1 MEIGHFS
8 IETAGVNAEMERPKI
23 QSHTTQPDSIDIPAL
38 TNLEESERQE
48 QNDRSIKHQEQ
59 QLSHDSSAKTDEL
72 EQDSDSSSG
81 HTPKVE
87 VDAEDRGEQP
97 KTDGKKHRRRSQ
109 SLSQLKKSSYDAA
122 GYVHGPLKWSIAL
135 TASLG
140 AILEVIDTSIVNVA
154 LTDMQATLGATVTE
168 IGWVV
173 TGYAIANVVLIPLS
187 AWLGDF
193 YGKKTYF
200 VFSMIGFTAASV
212 LCGFSINLPML
223 VVARIIQ
230 GLCGGGL
237 LAKAQ
242 AILFETFPPAEQ
254 GIAQSVFGVGVIAGP
269 AIGPTL
275 GGYLTDTLGWRWIF
289 FINLPVGIVAAL
301 MAIVFLKPDAKRR
314 TQNQQKKVDW
324 IGIILLC
331 IAVGSLQGF
340 LEEGEKDDWFESGF
354 ITTLAIVAV
363 VGLILFIWRELSTKA
378 PAVDLRVLR
387 HKSLA
392 AGSLYSGI
400 LGMGL
405 YGALFA
411 VPLFAQG
418 VLRFSAT
425 QTGWLL
431 APGALASAI
440 VMVLLGKLS
449 GKVDARIS
457 IGLGAIGTAA
467 VMFDLAKITPQTG
480 TDDLFWPLIWRGATS
495 VLMFLPLSLATLGS
509 IPKEEVSAGSG
520 FYNLTRQ
527 LGGSIG
533 IAILT
538 TVLAQ
543 RQAFHRAILLSD
555 LTPYN
560 SETNQRI
567 DALTGLFESR
577 GFNPVT
583 AHQQA
588 IASLSQLVNT
598 QAAVLSY
605 ADIFRFVG
613 VVFLCSLPL
622 LLFLG
627 KGKVGARAPA
637 AH

>member
-1 MEIGHFS
+1 M
-8 IETAGVNAEMERPKI
+8 
-23 QSHTTQPDSIDIPAL
+23 
-38 TNLEESERQE
+38 
-48 QNDRSIKHQEQ
+48 
-59 QLSHDSSAKTDEL
+59 
-72 EQDSDSSSG
+72 
-81 HTPKVE
+81 
-87 VDAEDRGEQP
+87 
-97 KTDGKKHRRRSQ
+97 
-109 SLSQLKKSSYDAA
+109 
-122 GYVHGPLKWSIAL
+122 

-187 AWLGDF
+187 AWLGDVF
-193 YGKKTYF
+193 GKKSYF

-212 LCGFSINLPML
+212 LCGLSINLSML
-223 VVARIIQ
+223 IIARILQ

-254 GIAQSVFGVGVIAGP
+254 GFAQSIFGVGVIAGP

-289 FINLPVGIVAAL
+289 FINLPVGILATM
-301 MAIVFLKPDAKRR
+301 MAIAFLRPDLKKSPQ
-314 TQNQQKKVDW
+314 TQQKVDW
-324 IGIILLC
+324 TGIILLC
-331 IAVGSLQGF
+331 IAVGSLQAF
-340 LEEGEKDDWFESGF
+340 LEQGEQDGWFESHW
-354 ITTLAIVAV
+354 ITSLALIAGI
-363 VGLILFIWRELSTKA
+363 GLILFIWRELSTNA

-411 VPLFAQG
+411 VPLFTQS
-418 VLRFSAT
+418 VLGFSAT

-431 APGALASAI
+431 APGALASAMMMI
-440 VMVLLGKLS
+440 LLGKIS
-449 GKVDARIS
+449 TKIDARIL
-457 IGLGAIGTAA
+457 IGLGAVGTTS
-467 VMFDLAKITPQTG
+467 VMFALAKITPQTG
-480 TDDLFWPLIWRGATS
+480 TDNLFWPLILRGATT
-495 VLMFLPLSLATLGS
+495 VLMFLPLTLATLGS
-509 IPKEEVSAGSG
+509 IPKEDVSAGSG
-520 FYNLTRQ
+520 FYNLSRQ

-533 IAILT
+533 IALLT
-538 TVLAQ
+538 TLLTQ
-543 RQAFHRAILLSD
+543 REAFHRAILLAK
-555 LTPYN
+555 LTPYDP
-560 SETNQRI
+560 ETNQRLQV
-567 DALTGLFESR
+567 LTGLFQSH
-577 GFNPVT
+577 GSDAVT

-598 QAAVLSY
+598 QAAILSY

-613 VVFLCSLPL
+613 IVFLCSLPL
-622 LLFLG
+622 LIFLG
-627 KGKVGARAPA
+627 KGGIRAKAPV

>member
-1 MEIGHFS
+1 M
-8 IETAGVNAEMERPKI
+8 TA
-23 QSHTTQPDSIDIPAL
+23 
-38 TNLEESERQE
+38 
-48 QNDRSIKHQEQ
+48 
-59 QLSHDSSAKTDEL
+59 SSA
-72 EQDSDSSSG
+72 
-81 HTPKVE
+81 H
-87 VDAEDRGEQP
+87 
-97 KTDGKKHRRRSQ
+97 
-109 SLSQLKKSSYDAA
+109 SSYIR
-122 GYVHGPLKWSIAL
+122 GPLKWAIAL

-173 TGYAIANVVLIPLS
+173 TGYGIANVVLIPLS
-187 AWLGDF
+187 PWLGDF
-193 YGKKTYF
+193 FGKKNYF
-200 VFSMIGFTAASV
+200 LFSMAGFTVASV
-212 LCGFSINLPML
+212 LCGLSSNLPML
-223 VVARIIQ
+223 VIARIIQ

-254 GIAQSVFGVGVIAGP
+254 GIAQAVFGVGVISGP

-275 GGYLTDTLGWRWIF
+275 GGFLTDTWGWRWIF
-289 FINLPVGIVAAL
+289 FINLPIGIVAVM
-301 MAIVFLKPDAKRR
+301 MAIVFLQPDSKKRSHS
-314 TQNQQKKVDW
+314 QQQVDW
-324 IGIILLC
+324 LGIGLLC
-331 IAVGSLQGF
+331 IAIGSLQTF
-340 LEEGEKDDWFESGF
+340 LEEGEKDGWFESSL
-354 ITTLAIVAV
+354 IAKLAIAAG
-363 VGLILFIWRELSTKA
+363 VGLVLFVWRELSTAA

-405 YGALFA
+405 YGTLFA

-418 VLRFSAT
+418 ILGFSAT

-440 VMVLLGKLS
+440 TMMLLGKIS
-449 GKVDARIS
+449 TKIDARILIAVGAVGLS
-457 IGLGAIGTAA
+457 I

-480 TDDLFWPLIWRGATS
+480 SDNLFWPLLWRGAMT
-495 VLMFLPLSLATLGS
+495 VLMFLPLSLATLGTL
-509 IPKEEVSAGSG
+509 PKKDISAGSG

-538 TVLAQ
+538 TLLD
-543 RQAFHRAILLSD
+543 RRETFHRNILLAK
-555 LTPYN
+555 LTPYD
-560 SETNQRI
+560 SETNQRLN
-567 DALTGLFESR
+567 ALAELFQSR
-577 GFNPVT
+577 GFDAAT
-583 AHQQA
+583 AQQQA
-588 IASLSQLVNT
+588 IASLSHLVDL
-598 QAAVLSY
+598 QATILSY

-627 KGKVGARAPA
+627 KGAGTAKAPLG
-637 AH
+637 H

>member
-1 MEIGHFS
+1 MS
-8 IETAGVNAEMERPKI
+8 TAP
-23 QSHTTQPDSIDIPAL
+23 H
-38 TNLEESERQE
+38 
-48 QNDRSIKHQEQ
+48 
-59 QLSHDSSAKTDEL
+59 
-72 EQDSDSSSG
+72 SSS
-81 HTPKVE
+81 
-87 VDAEDRGEQP
+87 RSL
-97 KTDGKKHRRRSQ
+97 RSSRSQ
-109 SLSQLKKSSYDAA
+109 PSQLPDDT
-122 GYVHGPLKWSIAL
+122 GYVYGPLKWAIAI
-135 TASLG
+135 TAALG

-193 YGKKTYF
+193 FGKKTYF
-200 VFSMIGFTAASV
+200 VFSMIGFTVASV
-212 LCGFSINLPML
+212 LCGLSINLPML
-223 VVARIIQ
+223 VAARILQ

-254 GIAQSVFGVGVIAGP
+254 GVAQSVFGVGVIAGP

-289 FINLPVGIVAAL
+289 FINLPIGIIAVI
-301 MAIVFLKPDAKRR
+301 MAILFLRPDS
-314 TQNQQKKVDW
+314 QQRSRSQAKVDW
-324 IGIILLC
+324 TGIVLLC
-331 IAVGSLQGF
+331 IAVGSLQAF
-340 LEEGEKDDWFESGF
+340 LEEGEKEDWFESSF
-354 ITTLAIVAV
+354 ITTLAIAAAI
-363 VGLILFIWRELSTKA
+363 GLILFIWRELTTKA

-411 VPLFAQG
+411 VPLFAQS
-418 VLRFSAT
+418 VLGFSAT
-425 QTGWLL
+425 QTGFLL
-431 APGALASAI
+431 APGAFASAI
-440 VMVLLGKLS
+440 MMVLLGKIS
-449 GKVDARIS
+449 GKVDARIL
-457 IGLGAIGTAA
+457 IGLGAGGTTA
-467 VMFDLAKITPQTG
+467 VMYALANITPQTG
-480 TDDLFWPLIWRGATS
+480 TEDLFWPLIWRGATT

-509 IPKEEVSAGSG
+509 IPKEEISAGSG

-527 LGGSIG
+527 LGGSVG

-538 TVLAQ
+538 TLLAQ
-543 RQAFHRAILLSD
+543 REAFHRAILLAK
-555 LTPYN
+555 LTPYDL
-560 SETNQRI
+560 ETSQRLN
-567 DALTGLFESR
+567 ALTQLFQNR
-577 GFNPVT
+577 GVDAAT
-583 AHQQA
+583 AQQQA
-588 IASLSQLVNT
+588 IASLSQLVDT
-598 QAAVLSY
+598 QAAILSY

-613 VVFLCSLPL
+613 IVFLCSLPL

-627 KGKVGARAPA
+627 KGTGAKAPA

>member
-1 MEIGHFS
+1 M
-8 IETAGVNAEMERPKI
+8 TA
-23 QSHTTQPDSIDIPAL
+23 
-38 TNLEESERQE
+38 
-48 QNDRSIKHQEQ
+48 
-59 QLSHDSSAKTDEL
+59 SSA
-72 EQDSDSSSG
+72 
-81 HTPKVE
+81 H
-87 VDAEDRGEQP
+87 
-97 KTDGKKHRRRSQ
+97 
-109 SLSQLKKSSYDAA
+109 SSYIR
-122 GYVHGPLKWSIAL
+122 GPLKWAIAL

-173 TGYAIANVVLIPLS
+173 TGYGIANVVLIPLS
-187 AWLGDF
+187 PWLGDF
-193 YGKKTYF
+193 FGKKNYF
-200 VFSMIGFTAASV
+200 LFSMAGFTVASV
-212 LCGFSINLPML
+212 LCGLSSNLPML
-223 VVARIIQ
+223 VIARIVQ

-254 GIAQSVFGVGVIAGP
+254 GIAQAVFGVGVISGP

-275 GGYLTDTLGWRWIF
+275 GGFLTDTWGWRWIF
-289 FINLPVGIVAAL
+289 FINLPIGIVAVM
-301 MAIVFLKPDAKRR
+301 MAIVFLQPDSKKLSHS
-314 TQNQQKKVDW
+314 QQQVDW
-324 IGIILLC
+324 LGIGLLC
-331 IAVGSLQGF
+331 IAIGSLQTF
-340 LEEGEKDDWFESGF
+340 LEEGEKDGWFESSL
-354 ITTLAIVAV
+354 IAKLAIAAG
-363 VGLILFIWRELSTKA
+363 VGLVLFVWRELSTAA

-405 YGALFA
+405 YGTLFA

-418 VLRFSAT
+418 ILGFSAT

-440 VMVLLGKLS
+440 TMMLLGKIS
-449 GKVDARIS
+449 TKIDARILIAVGAAGLS
-457 IGLGAIGTAA
+457 I

-480 TDDLFWPLIWRGATS
+480 SDSLFWPLLWRGAMT
-495 VLMFLPLSLATLGS
+495 VLMFLPLSLATLGTL
-509 IPKEEVSAGSG
+509 PKKDISAGSG

-538 TVLAQ
+538 TLLD
-543 RQAFHRAILLSD
+543 RRETFHRNILLAK
-555 LTPYN
+555 LTPYD
-560 SETNQRI
+560 SETNQRLN
-567 DALTGLFESR
+567 ALAELFQSR
-577 GFNPVT
+577 GFDAAT
-583 AHQQA
+583 AQQQA
-588 IASLSQLVNT
+588 IAYLSHLVDL
-598 QAAVLSY
+598 QATILSY

-627 KGKVGARAPA
+627 KGAGTAKAPLG
-637 AH
+637 H

>member
-1 MEIGHFS
+1 MS
-8 IETAGVNAEMERPKI
+8 TTSQPPSQRRSKPLPSAE
-23 QSHTTQPDSIDIPAL
+23 
-38 TNLEESERQE
+38 
-48 QNDRSIKHQEQ
+48 
-59 QLSHDSSAKTDEL
+59 
-72 EQDSDSSSG
+72 SDS
-81 HTPKVE
+81 
-87 VDAEDRGEQP
+87 
-97 KTDGKKHRRRSQ
+97 
-109 SLSQLKKSSYDAA
+109 L
-122 GYVHGPLKWSIAL
+122 GYVYGSLKWAIAL
-135 TASLG
+135 TAALG
-140 AILEVIDTSIVNVA
+140 AMLEVIDTSIVNVA
-154 LTDMQATLGATVTE
+154 LLDIQTTLGATVTE

-193 YGKKTYF
+193 FGKKRYF
-200 VFSMIGFTAASV
+200 IFSLIGFTIASV
-212 LCGFSINLPML
+212 LCGLAINLPML
-223 VVARIIQ
+223 VLARIFQ

-242 AILFETFPPAEQ
+242 AILFETFPPSEQ

-289 FINLPVGIVAAL
+289 FVNLPIGILAVI
-301 MAIVFLKPDAKRR
+301 MAIAFLRPDPQRR
-314 TQNQQKKVDW
+314 TSTQQVDW
-324 IGIILLC
+324 LGIGLLC
-331 IAVGSLQGF
+331 VAIGSLQTF
-340 LEEGEKDDWFESGF
+340 LEEGEKNGWFESGL
-354 ITTLAIVAV
+354 ITMLAIVAGI
-363 VGLILFIWRELSTKA
+363 GLILFIWRELSTPS

-405 YGALFA
+405 YGTLFA

-418 VLRFSAT
+418 ILGFSAT
-425 QTGWLL
+425 QTGLLL

-440 VMVLLGKLS
+440 MMVLLGKLTT
-449 GKVDARIS
+449 KIDARIL
-457 IGLGAIGTAA
+457 IGLGAIGSAV
-467 VMFDLAKITPQTG
+467 VMFNLASITPQSG
-480 TDDLFWPLIWRGATS
+480 TDDLFWPLVWRGAVT
-495 VLMFLPLSLATLGS
+495 VLMFLPLSLATLGGL
-509 IPKEEVSAGSG
+509 PKADIAAGSG

-538 TVLAQ
+538 TLLAQ
-543 RQAFHRAILLSD
+543 REAFHRAVLLAK
-555 LTPYN
+555 LTPYDL
-560 SETNQRI
+560 ETSQRLE
-567 DALTGLFESR
+567 ALTHLFQSC
-577 GFNPVT
+577 GSDAAT

-588 IASLSQLVNT
+588 IASLSQVVNT

-605 ADIFRFVG
+605 ADMFRVVG
-613 VVFLCSLPL
+613 VLFLCSLPL

-627 KGKVGARAPA
+627 KGQRDAKAPP

>member
-1 MEIGHFS
+1 MS
-8 IETAGVNAEMERPKI
+8 
-23 QSHTTQPDSIDIPAL
+23 TTP
-38 TNLEESERQE
+38 
-48 QNDRSIKHQEQ
+48 H
-59 QLSHDSSAKTDEL
+59 
-72 EQDSDSSSG
+72 SSS
-81 HTPKVE
+81 KL
-87 VDAEDRGEQP
+87 
-97 KTDGKKHRRRSQ
+97 RRSKR
-109 SLSQLKKSSYDAA
+109 LPSSTANDAS
-122 GYVHGPLKWSIAL
+122 GYVQGPLKWAIAL

-154 LTDMQATLGATVTE
+154 LTDMQATLGATITE

-193 YGKKTYF
+193 FGKKSYF
-200 VFSMIGFTAASV
+200 VFSMIGFTVASV
-212 LCGFSINLPML
+212 LCGLSINLPML
-223 VVARIIQ
+223 VVARILQ

-242 AILFETFPPAEQ
+242 AILFETFPPSEQ
-254 GIAQSVFGVGVIAGP
+254 GMAQSVFGVGVIAGP

-289 FINLPVGIVAAL
+289 FINLPVGILAVI
-301 MAIVFLKPDAKRR
+301 MAIIFLRPDSKQRSSI
-314 TQNQQKKVDW
+314 QQKVDW
-324 IGIILLC
+324 AGIALLC
-331 IAVGSLQGF
+331 IAVGSLQAF
-340 LEEGEKDDWFESGF
+340 LEEGEKEDWFASSL
-354 ITTLAIVAV
+354 ITTLAIAAV
-363 VGLILFIWRELSTKA
+363 IGLVLFIWRELSTRS

-418 VLRFSAT
+418 VLGFSAT

-440 VMVLLGKLS
+440 MMVLLGKIS
-449 GKVDARIS
+449 TKVDARIL
-457 IGLGAIGTAA
+457 IGLGAVGTTA
-467 VMFDLAKITPQTG
+467 VMFDLARITPQTG
-480 TDDLFWPLIWRGATS
+480 TDDLFMPLIWRGATT

-509 IPKEEVSAGSG
+509 LPKADVSAGSG

-538 TVLAQ
+538 TLLAQ
-543 RQAFHRAILLSD
+543 REAFHRAVLLSK
-555 LTPYN
+555 LTPYDP
-560 SETNQRI
+560 ETSQRLA
-567 DALTGLFESR
+567 ALTNLFQSR
-577 GFNPVT
+577 GSDAVT

-588 IASLSQLVNT
+588 IASLSQLIDT

-627 KGKVGARAPA
+627 KGGSGAKAPA